1 MYLSSLH
8 LEQFRNYHDRLFSFQ
23 EPTTLIVGDNASG
36 KTNILEAVYLLA
48 TAKSF
53 RAQRIEEMIFY
64 DEPLARVK
72 GSAVSVSEGE
82 GAQQSELTL
91 EILLTR
97 GEIQGRRVAKRRY
110 QVDGVAKRYAD
121 FAGTFSAV
129 LFRPEDLDIILGTPH
144 VRRRFLDDVLSQV
157 DREYRRSLVSY
168 EKALMRRN
176 RILDA
181 IREREVSRTQLTF
194 WDQLLIRHGQLLT
207 QKRTD
212 FIEMINTS
220 PTQLD
225 SFTVK
230 YDSSTISAARLGQYA
245 EQEVVVG
252 YTLVGPHK
260 DDFGVEFEDGKA
272 LIQYGSRGEQRLAV
286 LWLKLA
292 ELSFIAQKNGERPVL
307 LLDDIFSEL
316 DQEHRAL
323 VMKVILD
330 QQTLIT
336 TTDLQFIKVD
346 LLRGYSL
353 VSLSG

>member
-1 MYLSSLH
+1 MYLSSLQI
-8 LEQFRNYHDRLFSFQ
+8 EQFRNYHDRIFSFQ

-64 DEPLARVK
+64 DQPLARVK
-72 GSAVSVSEGE
+72 GSVALTLAGE
-82 GAQQSELTL
+82 GAQQSERTL

-144 VRRRFLDDVLSQV
+144 VRRRFLDDVISQV
-157 DREYRRSLVSY
+157 DRDYRRSLVSY
-168 EKALMRRN
+168 EKALIRRN

-181 IREREVSRTQLTF
+181 IREREVPRTQLTF
-194 WDQLLIRHGQLLT
+194 WDQLLIKHGQLLT

-225 SFTVK
+225 SFRVK
-230 YDSSTISAARLGQYA
+230 YDSSTISAERLGQYA
-245 EQEVVVG
+245 EQEVAVG
-252 YTLVGPHK
+252 FTLVGPHK
-260 DDFGVEFEDGKA
+260 DDFSVEFEDGKA
-272 LIQYGSRGEQRLAV
+272 LVQYGSRGEQRLAV

-292 ELSFIAQKNGERPVL
+292 ELSFISNKKRERPVL

-316 DQEHRAL
+316 DQGHRAL
-323 VMKVILD
+323 VMKVILE

-336 TTDLQFIKVD
+336 TTDLHFIEAG
-346 LLRGYSL
+346 LRKDFPIIA
-353 VSLSG
+353 LS